1 MHAAYATYR
10 REQPVCREAILGLR
24 SASMMAATL
33 AEAQTLSVERAEP
46 FVTDVALRGVR

>member
-1 MHAAYATYR
+1 VHAAYATYR

-24 SASMMAATL
+24 SASMMAAML

-46 FVTDVALRGVR
+46 S